1 MQLSQYSNTKAFSN
15 FVTTLQLQY
24 TNDFINQ
31 NLSSA
36 ESTES
41 LLRINSYLS
50 FFLLYCTEQVS
61 KGFLT

>member
-41 LLRINSYLS
+41 LLHINSYLS